1 LRNLCILSIALLL
14 SSWAT
19 VSAQSL
25 AELAKK
31 EKERRQKV
39 DASKVKAF
47 DDSNLRG
54 RAVLPASRNTTGV
67 PSEGEEGDQATETAV
82 EAAQEPEEDPTGT
95 EAYWRNRLAPIDK
108 RIDDIRARLNA
119 PGFKDDPNNMLQRQ
133 RWERDLER
141 ALGERQTVL
150 EEARRN
156 GVPPGWLR

>member
-1 LRNLCILSIALLL
+1 MLCVALLF

-19 VSAQSL
+19 ASAQTL

-54 RAVLPASRNTTGV
+54 RAVLPSSGSTTGAT
-67 PSEGEEGDQATETAV
+67 SEGEEGDQATEMAG
-82 EAAQEPEEDPTGT
+82 EAAQEPDEDPTGT
-95 EAYWRNRLAPIDK
+95 EAYWRNRLEPIDK
-108 RIDDIRARLNA
+108 RIADIRARLDA
-119 PGFKDDPNNMLQRQ
+119 PGFRDDPSNMLQRQ
-133 RWERDLER
+133 RWERDLEK

-150 EEARRN
+150 EEARRR